1 MSNEVDDKEQDDL
14 DIIES
19 DSNQE
24 DGEKNTEEDSVH
36 KSQLDLQVLKELLEK
51 EKQSTNEYVEKWKR
65 ALADYQNLNKRTSL
79 DINNKVTNEVN
90 KVMLNFLTI
99 YEDLI
104 RGKKMLLEDQTDTEV
119 WVANFDLVLRNMD
132 SIFNEYNIKAIDA
145 IGQRFNP
152 NLHEAVSIV
161 EDENLD
167 DDTIKEEVAKGYI
180 SGDNVIKP
188 SKVIVSKKSIK
199 NE

>member
-65 ALADYQNLNKRTSL
+65 ALADYQNLNKRSDL
-79 DINNKVTNEVN
+79 DITNKVTNEIN
-90 KVMLNFLTI
+90 KIMLNFLI
-99 YEDLI
+99 VYEDLI
-104 RGKKMLLEDQTDTEV
+104 RAKNVLVDDQKDTEGLG
-119 WVANFDLVLRNMD
+119 AIIRNMD
-132 SIFNEYNIKAIDA
+132 SIFNEYNIKVIDA
-145 IGQRFNP
+145 IGQTFNP

-161 EDENLD
+161 EDNNLD
-167 DDTIKEEVAKGYI
+167 DDTIKEEIAKGYI

>member
-65 ALADYQNLNKRTSL
+65 ALADYQNLNKRSDL
-79 DINNKVTNEVN
+79 DITNKVTNEIN
-90 KVMLNFLTI
+90 KIMLNFLI
-99 YEDLI
+99 VYEDLI
-104 RGKKMLLEDQTDTEV
+104 RAKNVLVDDQKDTEGLG
-119 WVANFDLVLRNMD
+119 AIIKNMD
-132 SIFNEYNIKAIDA
+132 SIFNEYNIKVIDA
-145 IGQRFNP
+145 IGQTFNP

-161 EDENLD
+161 EDNNLD
-167 DDTIKEEVAKGYI
+167 DDTIKEEIAKGYI
-180 SGDNVIKP
+180 SGNNVIKP

>member
-24 DGEKNTEEDSVH
+24 DGEKNTEENSVH

-65 ALADYQNLNKRTSL
+65 ALADYQNLNKRSDL
-79 DINNKVTNEVN
+79 DITNKVTNEIN
-90 KVMLNFLTI
+90 KIMLNFLI
-99 YEDLI
+99 VYEDLI
-104 RGKKMLLEDQTDTEV
+104 R
-119 WVANFDLVLRNMD
+119 ANNTLADGQRKFDGINIIIKNMN
-132 SIFNEYNIKAIDA
+132 SIFEEYNIKPIDA
-145 IGQRFNP
+145 VGQTFNP

-167 DDTIKEEVAKGYI
+167 DDTIKEEIAKGYI
-180 SGDNVIKP
+180 SGNNVIKP
-188 SKVIVSKKSIK
+188 SKVIVSKKPTK

>member
-1 MSNEVDDKEQDDL
+1 MSNEADDKEQDDL

-161 EDENLD
+161 EDNNLD
-167 DDTIKEEVAKGYI
+167 DDTIKEEIAKGYI
-180 SGDNVIKP
+180 SGNNVIKP

>member
-24 DGEKNTEEDSVH
+24 DGEKNTEENSVH
-36 KSQLDLQVLKELLEK
+36 KSQLDELKKLLEK
-51 EKQSTNEYVEKWKR
+51 EKQNTNEYVEKWKR
-65 ALADYQNLNKRTSL
+65 ALADYQNLNKRSDL
-79 DINNKVTNEVN
+79 DITNKVTNEIN
-90 KVMLNFLTI
+90 KIMLNFLI
-99 YEDLI
+99 VYEDLI
-104 RGKKMLLEDQTDTEV
+104 RAKNVLVDDQKDTEGLG
-119 WVANFDLVLRNMD
+119 AIIKNMD
-132 SIFNEYNIKAIDA
+132 SIFNEYNIKVIDA
-145 IGQRFNP
+145 IGQTFNP

-167 DDTIKEEVAKGYI
+167 DDTIKEEITKGYI
-180 SGDNVIKP
+180 SGNNVIKP

>member
-24 DGEKNTEEDSVH
+24 DGEKNTEESSAH